1 MSFSVELIDVPSLNV
16 KPVSEYDNQS
26 KELSGQV
33 QHLKI
38 DNQDS
43 LEKASNLRKT
53 LKELLSRIDITRKN
67 ITKPLDEAKKNI
79 MSLFRPIE
87 TAVEN
92 NLRHIDRS
100 IMTYTTEQER
110 LRLEAEA
117 KLRKAAEAEEA
128 KIRAEKERQERV
140 WRDKQEAAQKEAER
154 LAKAGKAE
162 EAAKAQA
169 EADRAAQKAEERREQ
184 AAEVQVVAPTLASNV
199 QKVAGL
205 SYRDNWSAE
214 VTDLMTLVRA
224 VAEGKASVNFL
235 LPNSP
240 ALNAQARTTRDS
252 MIVPGVKFSCEKIPV
267 GR

>member
-1 MSFSVELIDVPSLNV
+1 MTTETMIEVAPINTKQAGEYSTKALELTTQAKALTIKNQPDLERAADLRKVIKDMGKTLEEARKKITSPLDVAKKAVMDLFRAPA
-16 KPVSEYDNQS
+16 E
-26 KELSGQV
+26 
-33 QHLKI
+33 
-38 DNQDS
+38 S
-43 LEKASNLRKT
+43 LE
-53 LKELLSRIDITRKN
+53 
-67 ITKPLDEAKKNI
+67 EAEKLIN
-79 MSLFRPIE
+79 
-87 TAVEN
+87 
-92 NLRHIDRS
+92 RS

-252 MIVPGVKFSCEKIPV
+252 MIVPGVKFVCEKIPV